1 MLTDVTADLS
11 AVERKHWAQLALAL
25 VGTVVAGFAH
35 GRTGEVLA
43 FALAAVGLSLVAV
56 VVGEATEQM
65 GSKMSPGAT
74 GVLHG
79 ALGNLP
85 ELMVCIFSL
94 RAGLVEV
101 VKGALIGSIVANSVL
116 VLGLALLLGGLKHGT
131 LKFQSEPPR
140 MIAVLMLLAATAL
153 AVPTLT
159 ATLGTPAA
167 RHEEQ
172 LSVVCA
178 VVLLVLFAASLS
190 FFIRGDKEVTPA
202 PDPEEVAHAHWPL
215 WFSVVVLALGG
226 VAAAF
231 VSEWFVAAL
240 EPATKSMG
248 LSEAFTGLV
257 VVAIAGN
264 AIENLVGIQLALKN
278 KPDLAVSVV
287 LNSSLQIAL
296 LVIPALVIASLF
308 IASTPLT
315 LVLSPLLLVVMLFS
329 AIVPAFVVFDGE
341 AIWLEGAAL
350 VGLYILFAAAFWWG

>member
-116 VLGLALLLGGLKHGT
+116 VLGLAQLLGGND
-131 LKFQSEPPR
+131 
-140 MIAVLMLLAATAL
+140 
-153 AVPTLT
+153 
-159 ATLGTPAA
+159 
-167 RHEEQ
+167 
-172 LSVVCA
+172 
-178 VVLLVLFAASLS
+178 
-190 FFIRGDKEVTPA
+190 GDACGKT
-202 PDPEEVAHAHWPL
+202 
-215 WFSVVVLALGG
+215 
-226 VAAAF
+226 
-231 VSEWFVAAL
+231 
-240 EPATKSMG
+240 
-248 LSEAFTGLV
+248 
-257 VVAIAGN
+257 
-264 AIENLVGIQLALKN
+264 
-278 KPDLAVSVV
+278 
-287 LNSSLQIAL
+287 
-296 LVIPALVIASLF
+296 
-308 IASTPLT
+308 
-315 LVLSPLLLVVMLFS
+315 
-329 AIVPAFVVFDGE
+329 
-341 AIWLEGAAL
+341 
-350 VGLYILFAAAFWWG
+350 